1 MYPPDLPL
9 LLLLVFASTVNAQDP
24 FQTSVCNT
32 TGNFTADDTYLTTL
46 TTLLSSFST
55 PSSSSLAYGFFNDS
69 APVSGTSETLYV
81 IGSCRGDLTAES
93 CRLCLSGSALEIIGL
108 CLHKKGAVLYKANC
122 TVRYSNASIFGIATV
137 EPFFVLY
144 NVNNAKSPAMYNA
157 ALTPL
162 LVDLQGKAATGGLQ
176 GKYATGN
183 TSAVSTR
190 SMQ

>member
-1 MYPPDLPL
+1 
-9 LLLLVFASTVNAQDP
+9 
-24 FQTSVCNT
+24 
-32 TGNFTADDTYLTTL
+32 
-46 TTLLSSFST
+46 
-55 PSSSSLAYGFFNDS
+55 SSSLAYGFFNDS